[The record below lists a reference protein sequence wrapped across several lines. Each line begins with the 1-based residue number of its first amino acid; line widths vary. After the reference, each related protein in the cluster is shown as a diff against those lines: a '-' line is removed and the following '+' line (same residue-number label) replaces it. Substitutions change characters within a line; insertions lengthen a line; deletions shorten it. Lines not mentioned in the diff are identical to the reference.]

1 MTTNA
6 EMIEQWAS
14 VPHSIVAA
22 FGDEGDFAR
31 KQLLN
36 PAIFN
41 LLGDVGNK
49 QILDAGCGNGYL
61 CRLLRQRGAK
71 MTGLEPATS
80 LFGYAQRREEEE
92 PLGIDYIQADLS
104 TLRDP
109 RRFDIVIAN
118 MVLMD
123 IPDFEGAV
131 DSCFFHL
138 HRGGRL
144 VFSITHPCFE
154 ASDSEF
160 RAKGCIEVKE
170 YFEHYRIEQEWGYRF
185 HRPLSYYFDAILSRG
200 GRIEAVVEPKLDEIH
215 AQHPIG
221 KERNLHV
228 PSFIIFEASKSL

>member
-6 EMIEQWAS
+6 EMIQQWAS
-14 VPHSIVAA
+14 IPDSVVAA

-31 KQLLN
+31 KYLLN
-36 PAIFN
+36 PALFN
-41 LLGDVGNK
+41 LLGDVTNK
-49 QILDAGCGNGYL
+49 QILDVGCGNGYL

-71 MTGLEPATS
+71 VTGLEPASS
-80 LFGYAQRREEEE
+80 LFRYAQRREEDK

-104 TLRDP
+104 TWRDP
-109 RRFDIVIAN
+109 RRFDMVIAN

-123 IPDFEGAV
+123 IPDFEGAM

-144 VFSITHPCFE
+144 LFSITHPCFE

-160 RAKGCIEVKE
+160 RAKGYIEVKE
-170 YFEHYRIEQEWGYRF
+170 YFQHYRIEQAWGNRF
-185 HRPLSYYFDAILSRG
+185 HRPLSYYFEAILSRG
-200 GRIEAVVEPKLDEIH
+200 GRIEAVIEPKLDEIH
-215 AQHPIG
+215 AEHRME

-228 PSFIIFEASKSL
+228 PSFIIFEVSKSR